1 MEKLELINGDYFD
14 PKAAM
19 PFTQH
24 KPGYVTS
31 IRQHKKKM
39 LLCREIDN
47 KILRTDTV
55 FNQMEEIVKRG
66 GANASF
72 NATLVKVTPLPSAH
86 APDII
91 SAAERY
97 LMLFP
102 IAKCDYDNVSESGS

>member
-1 MEKLELINGDYFD
+1 MEKLQLELINQDYFD

-55 FNQMEEIVKRG
+55 LNQIEEIVMRG

-72 NATLVKVTPLPSAH
+72 RATFEKALLGAIVMTWYNNKTYR
-86 APDII
+86 IN
-91 SAAERY
+91 E
-97 LMLFP
+97 
-102 IAKCDYDNVSESGS
+102 IA